1 MKGTQNTIGSPR
13 YLAFDIHKEY
23 MLADGIN
30 AEQEWVLPPRR
41 VEMGKFREWAKKNLS
56 NTDVVVLEITTN
68 VWDIYDV
75 VAPLVTRVVVAH
87 AGAVRQIA
95 EARVE
100 TDKEDIKRLLRLLIA
115 DIIPEV
121 SVPPVHVRELR
132 GMISYRHRL
141 QSLLHRHNLLMP
153 EDGLTNKA

>member
-87 AGAVRQIA
+87 A
-95 EARVE
+95 
-100 TDKEDIKRLLRLLIA
+100 
-115 DIIPEV
+115 PE
-121 SVPPVHVRELR
+121 R
-132 GMISYRHRL
+132 YARL
-141 QSLLHRHNLLMP
+141 QKREWRRTRRTSN
-153 EDGLTNKA
+153 GYCGC